1 MSFRL
6 PTKVVIEPG
15 VLHDLVPYFDRFTA
29 EKALLV
35 FDPGLARTPWPKL
48 VHRHLNDSGIAV
60 IEFDAVEPNP
70 RVEAV
75 DHLADIARASDVELI
90 VGLGGGSVLDT
101 AKAASMLINNKGSC
115 AKYEGKNLFP
125 EPSIPFIAIPT
136 SCGTGSEV
144 TWVSVLSDPGA
155 RRKISIKGDGMFPSL
170 ALVDADVLE
179 TLPTQMIAQTGLDAM
194 THAIE
199 AMVCRLANPISD
211 LFAREAV
218 HLLLENLRALVR
230 DPTNV
235 DARATVMRASTFAG
249 MAFGNADVAAVHC
262 LSESIGGLLD
272 LGHGLLNAILLV
284 PVLTWQK
291 RSILTQLDSVSADF
305 SASELLA
312 EMERLTIDLGIPSFS
327 TLNIPSEL
335 FYDLAAMAEMNGSN
349 SSNRQVMTSDDYLS
363 ILRNVAG

>member
-1 MSFRL
+1 
-6 PTKVVIEPG
+6 
-15 VLHDLVPYFDRFTA
+15 
-29 EKALLV
+29 
-35 FDPGLARTPWPKL
+35 
-48 VHRHLNDSGIAV
+48 
-60 IEFDAVEPNP
+60 
-70 RVEAV
+70 
-75 DHLADIARASDVELI
+75 
-90 VGLGGGSVLDT
+90 
-101 AKAASMLINNKGSC
+101 
-115 AKYEGKNLFP
+115 
-125 EPSIPFIAIPT
+125 
-136 SCGTGSEV
+136 
-144 TWVSVLSDPGA
+144 
-155 RRKISIKGDGMFPSL
+155 MFPSL